1 MTQAL
6 LKEQRN
12 ENILLSL
19 KKLGFASR
27 SQLQKLHSLGGER
40 NANRILK
47 ELSVY
52 LCSFRDNENIYYLNK
67 EGRERVG
74 SQKALKKT
82 QQARHFLM
90 RNDLYIALGCP
101 ASWKNE
107 IKLEIPGA
115 VSVVADAL
123 FMKDGSY
130 FIIEIDHL
138 QKMSANREKVKKYRR
153 FLDLNAFDKPPVF
166 VWVTTTEYRRKQLTA
181 LFEGMNVRVY
191 LASEFK

>member
-1 MTQAL
+1 M
-6 LKEQRN
+6 
-12 ENILLSL
+12 